1 MGLADAIKGLFI
13 RKTKEKLLDDEFLKD
28 KIKKVITDTAENQ
41 QTTLLAAGSINS
53 LNEQFIDN
61 KMSGNDFIQQQKKR
75 LSRYQEYEIMINKIP
90 EQKRQLTLFHDLII
104 SPEEYRREF
113 LDIQNLNDTSEKE
126 FVIKKQH
133 SKTLTNVD
141 NTQNKDDS
149 KKINYIEYIIQF
161 LKRNQIYKNI
171 KQSIYNQL
179 FKGDGFTLIIN
190 PEYTSKVDD
199 YGEQVSNF
207 LYFKSLKP
215 DNVVI
220 LQLQGQLFG
229 YIVLP
234 DEMNMFELDE
244 EKITINF
251 LLNILHSLGGDTLKN
266 ITRNV
271 LVNESTGIDEDLS
284 VFMEQDLEDTNKSI
298 LKEQFKK
305 YENIFTEYETV
316 KANFQI
322 NAMNILKEQ
331 DFFSSQSQTGFYS
344 TGSTPSSVQNPQSNS
359 IPFMFQ
365 MDLTQYMSGNA
376 NQFGTKS
383 IQDLEKLM
391 EAEPELETLFSNYT
405 IQYVPPENMQHFRI
419 SDYNF
424 HPYGQS
430 VLEPQRS
437 IQQMTMLMD
446 YSMVLYMLLK
456 QPDRKKYTV
465 DVTGIQKERIPEYIN
480 RVKNKLKVNKT
491 IDFDKGMQENLD
503 LITLLDDYFVQ
514 EKNGKPLIDISNVE
528 GGNIQNWTENL
539 DYWKDKL
546 IQSLGIP
553 PSYIGYD
560 DNISGVQTVL
570 TIQDQRLQRTVIR
583 LQNDINDGINEL
595 MYNVFKIQSKFKNRK
610 MNVIDEFIF
619 NEIKQ
624 GNIEFQLFK
633 PTTLENSQK
642 QEEIQKK
649 MNVIKDLQNTQ
660 DLQIDKLLL
669 KFDIFTEQELSDL
682 REETD
687 YTKKNK
693 DKNDEDDKKKKKN
706 ESPF

>member
-1 MGLADAIKGLFI
+1 MGLADAIGNLFKRTAKQKI
-13 RKTKEKLLDDEFLKD
+13 LDDEELKE
-28 KIKKVITDTAENQ
+28 KIKQTVLDTAENQ
-41 QTTLLAAGSINS
+41 QSTLLAAGSINS

-113 LDIQNLNDTSEKE
+113 LDIQNLNDESEKE
-126 FVIKKQH
+126 FIIKK
-133 SKTLTNVD
+133 SKSKNITNVD
-141 NTQNKDDS
+141 NKNEEPES
-149 KKINYIEYIIQF
+149 IKINYIEYITAF
-161 LKRNQIYKNI
+161 LKRNQLYKNI
-171 KQSIYNQL
+171 KNSIFNQL

-190 PEYTSKVDD
+190 PDYTTDVDD
-199 YGEQVSNF
+199 FGDYVSNF
-207 LYFKSLKP
+207 LYFKSVKP
-215 DNVVI
+215 DNVVV

-229 YIVLP
+229 YILLP
-234 DEMNMFELDE
+234 DEMGMFELNE
-244 EKITINF
+244 EQITINF
-251 LLNILHSLGGDTLKN
+251 LLNILNNMGHDTLKN
-266 ITRNV
+266 ITKNV
-271 LVNESTGIDEDLS
+271 IVNESLDFMDEEMS
-284 VFMEQDLEDTNKSI
+284 IMMEQDLDVTNKQMLNRQI
-298 LKEQFKK
+298 KT
-305 YENIFTEYETV
+305 YENIFKENEQIKT
-316 KANFQI
+316 NFQI
-322 NAMNILKEQ
+322 NSMRVLREQ

-344 TGSTPSSVQNPQSNS
+344 SGTSPSSVQNPQTNS

-365 MDLTQYMSGNA
+365 MDLTQFMSGNT
-376 NQFGTKS
+376 NQFGSKS
-383 IQDLEKLM
+383 IDDLNKLM
-391 EAEPELETLFSNYT
+391 EVEPELQKLFQNYS

-419 SDYNF
+419 SNYNF
-424 HPYGQS
+424 QPYGQS
-430 VLEPQRS
+430 ILEPQRS
-437 IQQMTMLMD
+437 IQQMTMLME
-446 YSMVLYMLLK
+446 YSMILYMLLK

-465 DVTGIQKERIPEYIN
+465 DVTGIQKERIPEYLN

-528 GGNIQNWTENL
+528 GGNIQNWTDNL

-570 TIQDQRLQRTVIR
+570 TIQDQRLQRTIIR

-610 MNVIDEFIF
+610 MNKIDEFIF
-619 NEIKQ
+619 EEIKQ
-624 GNIEFQLFK
+624 GNIEFSLFK
-633 PTTLENSQK
+633 PTSLENSQK
-642 QEEIQKK
+642 QDEIQKK
-649 MNVIKDLQNTQ
+649 MNVIKDLQNSQ

-669 KFDIFTEQELSDL
+669 KFDIFTEQELNDL
-682 REETD
+682 REESQ
-687 YTKKNK
+687 YTKEHK
-693 DKNDEDDKKKKKN
+693 DDKDNEKDNKKK
-706 ESPF
+706 

>member
-1 MGLADAIKGLFI
+1 MGLADAIGNLFKRTAKQKI
-13 RKTKEKLLDDEFLKD
+13 LDDEELKE
-28 KIKKVITDTAENQ
+28 KIKQTVLDTAENQ
-41 QTTLLAAGSINS
+41 QSTLLAAGSINS

-113 LDIQNLNDTSEKE
+113 LDIQNLNDTSEKD
-126 FVIKKQH
+126 FIIKK
-133 SKTLTNVD
+133 SKSKNITNVD
-141 NTQNKDDS
+141 NKNEEPETV
-149 KKINYIEYIIQF
+149 KINYIEYISSF
-161 LKRNQIYKNI
+161 LKRNKLYKNI
-171 KQSIYNQL
+171 KNSIYNQL

-190 PEYTSKVDD
+190 PDYVEEVDD
-199 YGEQVSNF
+199 FGDYVSNF
-207 LYFKSLKP
+207 LYFKSVKP

-229 YIVLP
+229 YILLP
-234 DEMNMFELDE
+234 DEMGMFELNE
-244 EKITINF
+244 EQITINF
-251 LLNILHSLGGDTLKN
+251 LLNILNNLGHDTLKN

-271 LVNESTGIDEDLS
+271 IVNESIDYLDEELS
-284 VFMEQDLEDTNKSI
+284 MLMEQDLDTTNKEMFDTYI
-298 LKEQFKK
+298 KK
-305 YENIFTEYETV
+305 YENIFKENETI
-316 KANFQI
+316 KTNFQI
-322 NAMNILKEQ
+322 NSMRVLKEQ
-331 DFFSSQSQTGFYS
+331 DFFSYQSQSGFYS
-344 TGSTPSSVQNPQSNS
+344 QGTTPSSVQNPQSNS

-365 MDLTQYMSGNA
+365 MDLTQYMSGNT
-376 NQFGTKS
+376 NQFGSKS
-383 IQDLEKLM
+383 IDDLNKLM
-391 EAEPELETLFSNYT
+391 EVEPELQKLFQNYS

-424 HPYGQS
+424 YPYGQS
-430 VLEPQRS
+430 ILEPQRS
-437 IQQMTMLMD
+437 IQQMTMLME
-446 YSMVLYMLLK
+446 YSMILYMLLK

-465 DVTGIQKERIPEYIN
+465 DVTGIQKERIPEYLN

-528 GGNIQNWTENL
+528 GGNIQNWTDNL

-570 TIQDQRLQRTVIR
+570 TIQDQRLQRTIIR

-595 MYNVFKIQSKFKNRK
+595 MYNIFKIQSQFTNRK
-610 MNVIDEFIF
+610 MNKIDEFIF
-619 NEIKQ
+619 QEIKQ
-624 GNIEFQLFK
+624 GNIEFSLFK

-642 QEEIQKK
+642 QDEIQKK

-669 KFDIFTEQELSDL
+669 KFDIFTEQELNDL
-682 REETD
+682 REESQ
-687 YTKKNK
+687 YTKEHKNEEE
-693 DKNDEDDKKKKKN
+693 DKNEKKK
-706 ESPF
+706 